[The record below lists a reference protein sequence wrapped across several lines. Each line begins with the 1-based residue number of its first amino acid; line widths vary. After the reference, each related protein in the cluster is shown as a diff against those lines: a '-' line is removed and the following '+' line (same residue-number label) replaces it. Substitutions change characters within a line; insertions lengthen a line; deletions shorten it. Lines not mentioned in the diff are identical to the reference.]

1 MASYVERVLDF
12 IERQSKNP
20 KVPKLL
26 QEDLEWAYETISSN
40 KLYKGGLDGMKL
52 NMDRPEVQ
60 AWMNMI
66 NLQILHI
73 KQIEQVDA
81 KKAEIKKGITGKNL
95 GRYWDRSVK
104 SNKDNF
110 KQRKGKYGDEIKDEI
125 MEDEFF
131 THIKIIESD
140 RGIFESAIEKLDET
154 QFDSF
159 GFYSI
164 IGDNSF

>member
-73 KQIEQVDA
+73 KQTEQVDA

-95 GRYWDRSVK
+95 GRY
-104 SNKDNF
+104 
-110 KQRKGKYGDEIKDEI
+110 
-125 MEDEFF
+125 
-131 THIKIIESD
+131 
-140 RGIFESAIEKLDET
+140 
-154 QFDSF
+154 
-159 GFYSI
+159 
-164 IGDNSF
+164 